1 MYFREPVLN
10 TLFVDYDYCDVII
23 LYGVFARD
31 TADRDSAREQKKGL
45 SGFPKDI
52 WLDAM
57 T

>member
-31 TADRDSAREQKKGL
+31 TADRDSAREQKKRIRDMPGYT
-45 SGFPKDI
+45 GI
-52 WLDAM
+52 
-57 T
+57 